1 MENTQYDFLRS
12 YDFMKLGQALNHR
25 NWQIA
30 MLTLQRMQRE
40 AKEAGLEIFERQ
52 FGNLRQCII
61 SRQDKQTKDILA
73 LVTAKRAQ
81 LLRQGAPDAGE
92 GKEE

>member
-12 YDFMKLGQALNHR
+12 SDFMKLGQALNHR

-61 SRQDKQTKDILA
+61 SRQDKQAKDILA

-81 LLRQGAPDAGE
+81 LLRQGAPNAGE